1 MSTAIKIEA
10 AASKIAHPKS
20 SNPTIVTSGLDSE
33 GISAPIDG
41 QRTPA
46 DEAIFFFET
55 SPTTDAQPVQVY
67 ELQLEE
73 DGAPSKDKA
82 VCMLRERILMF
93 PRELTY
99 IASTFDCLHPTFHTC
114 FECPL
119 MQARQPQRMAC
130 SKQTSP

>member
-10 AASKIAHPKS
+10 AASKIAHPRSS
-20 SNPTIVTSGLDSE
+20 SNPTIVTSSLDSE
-33 GISAPIDG
+33 SISAPIDG

-55 SPTTDAQPVQVY
+55 SPATDAQPVQVY

-82 VCMLRERILMF
+82 VCTLRERILML
-93 PRELTY
+93 RGN
-99 IASTFDCLHPTFHTC
+99 
-114 FECPL
+114 
-119 MQARQPQRMAC
+119 
-130 SKQTSP
+130 